1 MNLRVVLADD
11 SAVLR
16 EGIAGL
22 LHDEGIEVVGQAAEA
37 QALLR
42 LVGEQRP
49 DLAVV
54 DIRMPPTHTTEGIE
68 AALTIRRCF
77 PGTAVLLLSQYVETE
92 NVMNVFAGGTAGL
105 GYLLKDRLSD
115 IDGFLGSLHRV
126 AAGGTAIDPDVVG
139 RLVSRPHRDRV
150 ALDELSPREREVLTL
165 LVEGRS
171 DRAIGAAL
179 SLGERTVGAHVR
191 AVFDKLGL
199 PPEPDG
205 HHRVLAVLAYLG
217 PAVRN

>member
-22 LHDEGIEVVGQAAEA
+22 LRDEGIEVVGQAADG
-37 QALLR
+37 QGLLH
-42 LVGEQRP
+42 LVEEHHP

-54 DIRMPPTHTTEGIE
+54 DIRMPPTHTTEGID
-68 AALTIRRCF
+68 AALTVRRCF

-126 AAGGTAIDPDVVG
+126 AAGGTALDPDVAG
-139 RLVSRPHRDRV
+139 RLISRPHRDRG
-150 ALDELSPREREVLTL
+150 ALDELSPGS
-165 LVEGRS
+165 GRS
-171 DRAIGAAL
+171 
-179 SLGERTVGAHVR
+179 SPSWS
-191 AVFDKLGL
+191 K
-199 PPEPDG
+199 
-205 HHRVLAVLAYLG
+205 
-217 PAVRN
+217 AVRTG

>member
-1 MNLRVVLADD
+1 MSAQGPPLRHRRVPRLAAPRRGGRNGDR
-11 SAVLR
+11 SRRGRPV
-16 EGIAGL
+16 GL
-22 LHDEGIEVVGQAAEA
+22 AAA
-37 QALLR
+37 P
-42 LVGEQRP
+42 RP
-49 DLAVV
+49 GG
-54 DIRMPPTHTTEGIE
+54 P
-68 AALTIRRCF
+68 RR
-77 PGTAVLLLSQYVETE
+77 TV
-92 NVMNVFAGGTAGL
+92 
-105 GYLLKDRLSD
+105 
-115 IDGFLGSLHRV
+115 
-126 AAGGTAIDPDVVG
+126 
-139 RLVSRPHRDRV
+139 
-150 ALDELSPREREVLTL
+150 PREREVLTL

>member
-22 LHDEGIEVVGQAAEA
+22 LRDEGIEVVGQAADG
-37 QALLR
+37 QGLLH
-42 LVGEQRP
+42 LVEEHHP

-54 DIRMPPTHTTEGIE
+54 DIRMPPTHTTEGID
-68 AALTIRRCF
+68 AALTVRRCF

-126 AAGGTAIDPDVVG
+126 AAGGTALDPDVAG
-139 RLVSRPHRDRV
+139 RLISRPHRDQG

-165 LVEGRS
+165 VVEGCSNRM
-171 DRAIGAAL
+171 IGAAL
-179 SLGERTVGAHVR
+179 ALGERSVDVLVR

-199 PPEPDG
+199 PPEPDD
-205 HHRVLAVLAYLG
+205 HHRVRAVLGYLG
-217 PAVRN
+217 PTVRS

>member
-22 LHDEGIEVVGQAAEA
+22 LQDEGIEVVGQAADG
-37 QALLR
+37 QGLLQ
-42 LVGEQRP
+42 LVGEHHP

-54 DIRMPPTHTTEGIE
+54 DIRMPPTHTTEGID
-68 AALTIRRCF
+68 AALTVRRCF

-126 AAGGTAIDPDVVG
+126 AAGGTALDPDVAG
-139 RLVSRPHRDRV
+139 RLISRPHRDRV
-150 ALDELSPREREVLTL
+150 ALDDLSPREREVLTL
-165 LVEGRS
+165 MVEGCS
-171 DRAIGAAL
+171 NGMIGAAL
-179 SLGERTVGAHVR
+179 SLGERSVDVLVR

-199 PPEPDG
+199 PPEPDD
-205 HHRVLAVLAYLG
+205 HQRVRAVLAYLG
-217 PAVRN
+217 PTVRS